1 MFDIPYIHNPNME
14 ESNLVANALVDC
26 EDKNLFRSQVVQS
39 IITFRWQLTRKY
51 VLQKLFMP
59 YLVYF
64 LTYIIYVTAV
74 FDPSFENTF
83 DKNET
88 GMNDWVHLAITILLC
103 LLSVYFLVNELRS
116 FRKEGFFRYW
126 TQFWNYVDIIPPIMI
141 MVIVG
146 LDYYPEKNVQN
157 DKGVF
162 YDANEDRIRYLQYS
176 L

>member
-1 MFDIPYIHNPNME
+1 
-14 ESNLVANALVDC
+14 
-26 EDKNLFRSQVVQS
+26 
-39 IITFRWQLTRKY
+39 
-51 VLQKLFMP
+51 MP